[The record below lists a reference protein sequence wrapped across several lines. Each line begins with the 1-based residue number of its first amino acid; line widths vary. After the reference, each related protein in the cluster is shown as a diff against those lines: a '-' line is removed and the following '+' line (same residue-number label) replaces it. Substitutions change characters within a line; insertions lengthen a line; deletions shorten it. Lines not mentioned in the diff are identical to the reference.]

1 MDSLVTVASDF
12 GMHPISG
19 NGVEG
24 EVFRPIQY
32 LGSKVRVIDEIVKV
46 TRKLAAPGDKVAD
59 LFSGSSVVS
68 QSFALNNFRVTA
80 TDTQRYAV
88 TIAKACLGVGFDSR
102 QASRLLKRSN
112 HWLPMCFDIGSSW
125 HPVSL
130 TERSLI
136 DSADAEGLR
145 NLYSNMPL
153 IWRSSTSPHYDS
165 VTMGAGES
173 AFSKVPLVTSI
184 YAGSYFG
191 VQQALEIDQI
201 RHTIEEL
208 HVAKEIDD
216 WSREASLTALFHASS
231 RAVHSAGKHFAQPM
245 NASRNEGSSFNDR
258 RLIEDRSV
266 SIQQCFQSALARIVA
281 QAGCMPEG
289 HTAFVAEAENIPD
302 DEMNGL
308 RVAYLDP
315 PYTAQQYSRF
325 YHVLE
330 TIETYTFPHLLDGNK
345 ITQGLYP
352 RDRYKS
358 AFSSKSR
365 AGVSMSK
372 LLTKLNANGVCAV
385 ISYSRSESGSNGND
399 RMISFEALYELCTS
413 IYQSGNVKLV
423 ELGHS
428 YRQFN
433 SSTLANA
440 KRNDPELLVVCS
452 TD

>member
-32 LGSKVRVIDEIVKV
+32 LGSKLRVIDEIIQV
-46 TRKLAAPGDKVAD
+46 TRTLAAPGDKVAD

-68 QSFALNNFRVTA
+68 QAFALNNYRVTA
-80 TDTQRYAV
+80 TDTQHYAV
-88 TIAKACLGVGFDSR
+88 SMAKACLGVGFDSG
-102 QASRLLKRSN
+102 QASCLLRGSNSWLLKS
-112 HWLPMCFDIGSSW
+112 FDIGNGW
-125 HPVSL
+125 HKFSL
-130 TERSLI
+130 MERSLI
-136 DSADAEGLR
+136 ENVDAEGLR
-145 NLYSNMPL
+145 KLYANLPL
-153 IWRSSTSPHYDS
+153 LWKSSTAPHYNS
-165 VTMGAGES
+165 VTMGFGES
-173 AFSKVPLVTSI
+173 AFWKAPLITSI

-201 RHTIEEL
+201 RHTIEDL
-208 HVAKEIDD
+208 HLAREIDD

-245 NASRNEGSSFNDR
+245 NASRSEASYFNDR
-258 RLIEDRSV
+258 RLIEDRSI
-266 SIQQCFQSALARIVA
+266 SIQQCFMSALARIVT
-281 QAGCMPEG
+281 QAGRMPNV
-289 HTAFVAEAENIPD
+289 HTAFVAEAENIPIGKL
-302 DEMNGL
+302 NGL
-308 RVAYLDP
+308 RIAYLDP

-330 TIETYTFPHLLDGNK
+330 TIENYIFPHLLNGRK

-358 AFSSKSR
+358 AFSSKKR
-365 AGVSMSK
+365 AGVSMNK
-372 LLTKLNANGVCAV
+372 LLTKLNANGICAV
-385 ISYSRSESGSNGND
+385 ISYSRSENGSNGND
-399 RMISFEALYELCTS
+399 RMISFDALYELCTG
-413 IYQSGNVKLV
+413 IYQSSNVKIV
-423 ELGHS
+423 EMGHS

-440 KRNDPELLVVCS
+440 KRNDPELLIVCS